1 MASGKFQAPRGTQ
14 DVLPQDAP
22 YWRHVINTIHRVAGL
37 YGYEQ
42 IDLPMFEDTALFVR
56 GVGEGTDIVD
66 KEMYTFR
73 DRGDSELTLRPEL
86 TAGVMRA
93 FVEHGMHVWPKPV
106 KVYAIGPCFRYER
119 PQAGRFRQ
127 HTQLTVE
134 AIGEQDPA
142 LDVEVMSVAW
152 QLYAELGAQKL
163 SYQIN
168 STGCPTCRPGYVK
181 VLVDYYR
188 KHLPE
193 ICEDDHR
200 RLARNP
206 LRVLDCKVE
215 TCQPVIAG
223 APHFQDYLCEEC
235 ASHFSALRTY
245 LDALDRPYTI
255 NHRLVR
261 GLDYYTKTVFE
272 VWAQGIGA
280 QNAVAG
286 GGRYDGLVEAIGGPA
301 TPGVGFATGLERVI
315 LTLKEQ
321 KALVPPLPHAQV
333 VVVYLGAQAR
343 LEALRLADAL
353 RTAHVAV
360 AESFGSKGMSAQLKL
375 ANRLGAGYALIIGDD
390 ELARQVA
397 LVRDLQTGVQ
407 EDRPLS
413 SVASYLAQK
422 LQAHNVVTGASS

>member
-22 YWRHVINTIHRVAGL
+22 YWRHVISTIHQVMAL
-37 YGYEQ
+37 YGFEQ
-42 IDLPMFEDTALFVR
+42 MDLPMFEDTSLFVR

-66 KEMYTFR
+66 KEMYSFR
-73 DRGDSELTLRPEL
+73 DRGDEALTLRPEL
-86 TAGVMRA
+86 TAGVVRA

-106 KVYAIGPCFRYER
+106 KVYVLGPCFRYER

-152 QLYAELGAQKL
+152 QIYAGLGAQNL

-168 STGCPTCRPGYVK
+168 STGCPRCRPGYVTA
-181 VLVDYYR
+181 LVAYYQQ
-188 KHLPE
+188 HLGE

-200 RLARNP
+200 RLGRNP
-206 LRVLDCKVE
+206 LRVLDCKVQG
-215 TCQPVIAG
+215 CQPVIEG
-223 APHFQDYLCEEC
+223 APHFLDCLCDEC
-235 ASHFSALRTY
+235 ASHFAALRSY
-245 LDALDRPYTI
+245 LDALSRPYTI

-286 GGRYDGLVEAIGGPA
+286 GGRYDGLVEMIGGPA

-321 KALVPPLPHAQV
+321 GAQVPPLPHTQV
-333 VVVYLGAQAR
+333 AVVYLGAQAR
-343 LEALRLADAL
+343 LEALRLSSNL
-353 RTAHVAV
+353 RAAGVAV
-360 AESFGSKGMSAQLKL
+360 AEAFGGKGMSAQLKN
-375 ANRLGAGYALIIGDD
+375 ANRLRARYALIVGDD
-390 ELARQVA
+390 ELARQAAV
-397 LVRDLQTGVQ
+397 VRDLQSGTQ
-407 EDRPLS
+407 EEKALAT
-413 SVASYLAQK
+413 VVEYLTSTLRGQT
-422 LQAHNVVTGASS
+422 L

>member
-1 MASGKFQAPRGTQ
+1 MASGKFQAPRGVQ

-22 YWRHVINTIHRVAGL
+22 YWRHLINTIHRVTAL
-37 YGYEQ
+37 YGFEQ
-42 IDLPMFEDTALFVR
+42 MDIPMFEDTALFVR

-73 DRGDSELTLRPEL
+73 DRGDAELTLRPEL

-93 FVEHGMHVWPKPV
+93 FVQNGMHVWPKPV
-106 KVYAIGPCFRYER
+106 KLYVIGPCFRYER

-134 AIGEQDPA
+134 AVGEQDPA
-142 LDVEVMSVAW
+142 VDVEVMSVAW
-152 QLYAELGAQKL
+152 QLYAELGAQNL

-168 STGCPTCRPGYVK
+168 STGCPVCRPGYVK
-181 VLVDYYR
+181 TLAAYYQQ
-188 KHLPE
+188 HLGE

-206 LRVLDCKVE
+206 LRVLDCKAQG
-215 TCQPVIAG
+215 CQSVIEA
-223 APHFQDYLCEEC
+223 APHFQDYLCPEC
-235 ASHFSALRTY
+235 AAHFAELRRY
-245 LDALDRPYTI
+245 LDALKRPYSI

-286 GGRYDGLVEAIGGPA
+286 GGRYDGLIEMIGGPA

-321 KALVPPLPHAQV
+321 GARVPPLPHAQV
-333 VVVYLGAQAR
+333 AVVHLGEQAR
-343 LEALRLADAL
+343 LEAMRLSSELRAAGIGVT
-353 RTAHVAV
+353 TA
-360 AESFGSKGMSAQLKL
+360 FGGKGMSAQLKQ
-375 ANRLGAGYALIIGDD
+375 ANRLGAAFAVIIGDD
-390 ELARQVA
+390 ELARRA
-397 LVRDLQTGVQ
+397 ATVRDLQSGDQT
-407 EDRPLS
+407 ELPL
-413 SVASYLAQK
+413 AALAAA
-422 LQAHNVVTGASS
+422 LSARLAG

>member
-1 MASGKFQAPRGTQ
+1 MPSGKFQAPRGTQ

-22 YWRHVINTIHRVAGL
+22 YWRYVIDTIHKVTAL

-42 IDLPMFEDTALFVR
+42 MDLPMFEETPLYVR

-93 FVEHGMHVWPKPV
+93 FVQNGMHVWPKPV
-106 KVYAIGPCFRYER
+106 KLYAIGPCFRYER

-134 AIGEQDPA
+134 AVGEQDPA
-142 LDVEVMSVAW
+142 VDLEVMSVAW
-152 QLYAELGAQKL
+152 QIYAELGAKNL

-168 STGCPTCRPGYVK
+168 STGDPKCKPGYVQA
-181 VLVDYYR
+181 LVAYYQQ
-188 KHLPE
+188 HLSQ

-206 LRVLDCKVE
+206 LRVLDCKVPS
-215 TCQPVIAG
+215 CQPVIEG
-223 APHFQDYLCEEC
+223 APHFLDYLCDDC
-235 ASHFSALRTY
+235 ATHFATLRSY
-245 LDALDRPYTI
+245 LDALQRPYTI

-286 GGRYDGLVEAIGGPA
+286 GGRYDGLVEMIGGPA
-301 TPGVGFATGLERVI
+301 SPGVGFATGLERVI

-321 KALVPPLPHAQV
+321 GTKVPPLPHAQV
-333 VVVYLGAQAR
+333 SVVYLGQQAR
-343 LEALRLADAL
+343 LEALRITSSL
-353 RTAHVAV
+353 RAAGVPV
-360 AESFGSKGMSAQLKL
+360 AESFGSKSMSAQLKA
-375 ANRLGAGYALIIGDD
+375 ANRLGAAFALIIGDD

-397 LVRDLQTGVQ
+397 VVRDLQSGTQEEKPLAGVLEYLISRTGYGV
-407 EDRPLS
+407 
-413 SVASYLAQK
+413 
-422 LQAHNVVTGASS
+422 

>member
-22 YWRHVINTIHRVAGL
+22 FWRYVVDTIHKVTAL

-42 IDLPMFEDTALFVR
+42 VDVPMFEESAIYVR

-73 DRGDSELTLRPEL
+73 DRGDTELTLRPEF
-86 TAGVMRA
+86 TAGVVRA
-93 FVEHGMHVWPKPV
+93 YIQNGMGVWPKPV
-106 KVYAIGPCFRYER
+106 KLYAIGPCFRYER

-134 AIGEQDPA
+134 ALGEQDPA

-152 QLYAELGAQKL
+152 QLYAELGARNL

-168 STGCPTCRPGYVK
+168 STGDPKCKPAYVK
-181 VLVDYYR
+181 ALVDYYNQ
-188 KHLPE
+188 HLSE

-206 LRVLDCKVE
+206 LRVLDCKVPS
-215 TCQPVIAG
+215 CQPVIEG
-223 APHFQDYLCEEC
+223 APHFLDYLCDDC
-235 ASHFSALRTY
+235 ATHFATLRSY
-245 LDALDRPYTI
+245 LDALQRPYTI

-286 GGRYDGLVEAIGGPA
+286 GGRYDGLAEMLGGPP
-301 TPGVGFATGLERVI
+301 TPAVGFATGLERVI

-321 KALVPPLPHAQV
+321 GTQVPALPHPQV
-333 VVVYLGAQAR
+333 SVVSLGQQAR
-343 LEALRLADAL
+343 LEALRLTSAL
-353 RTAHVAV
+353 RAAGIAA
-360 AESFGSKGMSAQLKL
+360 AEAFGSKGMSAQLKN
-375 ANRLGAGYALIIGDD
+375 ANRLGAAFALIIGDN
-390 ELARQVA
+390 ELSRQVG
-397 LVRDLQTGVQ
+397 LVRDLQSGAQ
-407 EDRPLS
+407 EEKPLS
-413 SVASYLAQK
+413 GIVEYLSAK
-422 LQAHNVVTGASS
+422 LKPS